1 MNFMKPIFLLFFF
14 TSLLFS
20 NETISIDNST
30 FDKEILSK
38 SEIFIDHTQKLSFDE
53 IQKQIFVKNDLKS
66 LSYGYSPKFTAWV
79 KFTLKNNTN
88 QTLYKTLEYGH
99 SLTTTVEL
107 YEGKNVFKDGLF
119 QLNFDKDSINPIFP
133 ITIEPNETKIYYL
146 KANSSVTTLIVK
158 LKLWDSKAYEKESF
172 FHQMI
177 LGMFFASLGILAI
190 YNFIVYFFT
199 KDKNYLFYVLY
210 MVGVINHQLWY
221 TGFGNIY
228 LFSQEFSNTGIY
240 FAEFYVAFAIFMFA
254 LLVQSFLYLKQY
266 KKFSKYYNIFLL
278 IFPFLVT
285 IVWYFELYSI
295 RNMFS
300 FSLLIISSFVLLYS
314 IYKKNRQAYFVG
326 FGWSIFIISVIFMYL
341 SSIGVIDIF
350 DNFKYFVEIGI
361 VLEAIIFSIALAD
374 KIKILEQRKNEANM
388 ELILNQQCEKQR
400 LEHQVKEK
408 TKELQLAF
416 EEKNLLLKELN
427 HRVKNNMQTIISL
440 IRLQT
445 NEINDEEVKKI
456 FATTHNRINAMSKLH
471 ELLYNQTDLYN
482 INANIYLQSLIDE
495 LKSGFESDN
504 IKIDFDIQTTI
515 KTQDAVY
522 CGLIVNELVTNSLK
536 YAFKEN
542 SGNIEIKLVKQFD
555 NYMLSVE
562 DDGIGYDTTNTKIN
576 LGSTLVDILATKQ
589 LKGKIQKNTTKG
601 VKVIIIWSD
610 K

>member
-228 LFSQEFSNTGIY
+228 LFSQEFSNIGIY

-266 KKFSKYYNIFLL
+266 KKLSKYYNIFLL

>member
-266 KKFSKYYNIFLL
+266 KKLSKYYNIFLL

>member
-1 MNFMKPIFLLFFF
+1 MNFMKTVFLLLFF

-20 NETISIDNST
+20 NEIISIDNTTSYE
-30 FDKEILSK
+30 EILSK
-38 SEIFIDHTQKLSFDE
+38 SEIFIDHTQKLSFNE
-53 IQKQIFVKNDLKS
+53 IQKQTFLKNEQKS
-66 LSYGYSPKFTAWV
+66 LSYGYSPSFTVWV
-79 KFTLKNNTN
+79 KFTLTNNTN
-88 QTLYKTLEYGH
+88 QTLYKTLEYGNPM
-99 SLTTTVEL
+99 TTTVEL

-133 ITIEPNETKIYYL
+133 IILKPNETKIYYL

-158 LKLWDSKAYEKESF
+158 LKLWDSKVYEKESF

-228 LFSQEFSNTGIY
+228 LFSQELSNIGIY

-266 KKFSKYYNIFLL
+266 KKLSKYYNIFLL

-300 FSLLIISSFVLLYS
+300 FSLLIITSFVLLYS

-326 FGWSIFIISVIFMYL
+326 VGWGIFIVSVIFMYL

-374 KIKILEQRKNEANM
+374 KIKILEQRKNEANV
-388 ELILNQQCEKQR
+388 ELILNQELEKQR
-400 LEHQVKEK
+400 LEYQVNEK
-408 TKELQLAF
+408 TKELTQAF

-445 NEINDEEVKKI
+445 NEIKDEDIKKI

-482 INANIYLQSLIDE
+482 INANIYLQNLIDE
-495 LKSGFESDN
+495 LKSGFESDD
-504 IKIDFDIQTTI
+504 IKINFDIQTTI

-536 YAFKEN
+536 YAFKKN
-542 SGNIEIKLVKQFD
+542 SGNIQIKLVKQFD
-555 NYMLSVE
+555 NYMLSVK
-562 DDGIGYDTTNTKIN
+562 DDGIGYDTTNTKVN

-601 VKVIIIWSD
+601 VKVVITWSD